1 MSKKIAINGF
11 GRIGRL
17 VAKVLLLNNSEIEIV
32 AINDL
37 TSTDNLAYL
46 LAYDTVMG
54 SNKWQ
59 NSVTSDENNIYIKE
73 IGKEKKDIQIKV
85 FSERDPEKLP
95 WGDLDIDV
103 VIESTGFFTD
113 KEGASKH
120 LKAGAKKVVISAP
133 AKGGNIPTVVLGVN
147 EPNKD
152 AKILSNASCT
162 TNCIAPALKVIND
175 NFTIKQ
181 AFGITAHAYTA
192 TQNLQDAPSKKDFRD
207 GRAAAV
213 NAIPSSTGAAKAVFE
228 VIPELKGKVSL
239 SALRIPV
246 ITGSMVYVTA
256 ELEKQVSV
264 EEFNEAIKKASKNEM
279 KGILEYSVADLV
291 SSDIVMNPYSSI
303 FDSKLTEVM
312 GNTVKFV
319 VWYDN
324 EWGYS
329 NRLAE
334 LVSKVA

>member
-17 VAKVLLLNNSEIEIV
+17 VAKVLLSQHSEDIEIV

-46 LAYDTVMG
+46 LGYDTVMTY
-54 SNKWQ
+54 SNWQ
-59 NSVTSDENNIYIKE
+59 KNVASDENNIYIKNV
-73 IGKEKKDIQIKV
+73 GKENKEVKIKV

-95 WGDLDIDV
+95 WRDLDIDV
-103 VIESTGFFTD
+103 VVESTGFFTD
-113 KEGASKH
+113 EEGASKH
-120 LKAGAKKVVISAP
+120 LMAGAKKVVISAP
-133 AKGGNIPTVVLGVN
+133 AKSSSIPTVVLGVN
-147 EPNKD
+147 KPNMD

-162 TNCIAPALKVIND
+162 TNCIAPVLKVIND
-175 NFTIKQ
+175 AFGIKQ

-192 TQNLQDAPSKKDFRD
+192 TQNLQDAPSRKDFRD

-256 ELEKQVSV
+256 QLEKNTTV
-264 EEFNEAIKKASKNEM
+264 EEFNQTIEKASQKEM
-279 KGILEYSVADLV
+279 LGILEYSTADLV
-291 SSDIVMNPYSSI
+291 SSDIITNPHSSI
-303 FDSKLTEVM
+303 FDAKLTEIM
-312 GNTVKFV
+312 NDTVKFV

-334 LVSKVA
+334 LVSLV